1 MGEQFAIEE
10 NYLVSKFPAMWGF
23 YGKKAGYLRNVE
35 MAQFAIDNRNKGLL
49 VAFWDGKSKGTKW
62 MIDIAKRYG
71 LDVEV
76 VQYVDGE

>member
-1 MGEQFAIEE
+1 
-10 NYLVSKFPAMWGF
+10 MWGF

-35 MAQFAIDNRNKGLL
+35 MAKFAIDNMNKGLL